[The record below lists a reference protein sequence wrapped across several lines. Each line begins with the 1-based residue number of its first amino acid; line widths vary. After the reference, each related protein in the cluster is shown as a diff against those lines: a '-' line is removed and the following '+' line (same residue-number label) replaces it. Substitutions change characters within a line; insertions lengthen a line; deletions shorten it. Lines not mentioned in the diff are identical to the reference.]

1 MLRHLAKQ
9 VSKASTRSSLKKT
22 DELKSAIGSMALL
35 SRRKYATEEKK
46 ADDKSQ
52 EVSVSKQPM
61 SGEVSSARPESDVD
75 LWALDNTDRW
85 WMSEFNRMKRQM
97 DNMFGMFDPFS
108 RGRSLMDRFDPF
120 QEMERNMKTMQAQMK
135 FNPTIDVAETEKEI
149 SVHAEL
155 PGLKK
160 EDVKISLHDG
170 VLEIKGEKKT
180 EKKEGD
186 EKKMV
191 RLERRYG
198 SFLRRIP
205 VPRDA
210 DPGQVKAKFEN
221 GVLEVHLAK
230 PETKKPND
238 INIE

>member
-1 MLRHLAKQ
+1 MEL
-9 VSKASTRSSLKKT
+9 TRKILIAATNILK
-22 DELKSAIGSMALL
+22 I
-35 SRRKYATEEKK
+35 
-46 ADDKSQ
+46 
-52 EVSVSKQPM
+52 VSVSKEPM
-61 SGEVSSARPESDVD
+61 SGEVSARPETDVD

-97 DNMFGMFDPFS
+97 DNMFGVFDPFS
-108 RGRSLMDRFDPF
+108 RSRSLFDRFDPF
-120 QEMERNMKTMQAQMK
+120 QDVERSMKSMQAQMK
-135 FNPTIDVAETEKEI
+135 FNPTIDVAETDKEI
-149 SVHAEL
+149 TVHAEL

-170 VLEIKGEKKT
+170 VLEIKGEKRT

-210 DPGQVKAKFEN
+210 DAAQVKAKFEN
-221 GVLEVHLAK
+221 GVLEVHLPK
-230 PETKKPND
+230 PESKKPND
-238 INIE
+238 IQIE

>member
-1 MLRHLAKQ
+1 MLRNLAKQ
-9 VSKASTRSSLKKT
+9 VSKASARSGLNKN
-22 DELKSAIGSMALL
+22 EVKSALGSVSVL

-46 ADDKSQ
+46 AEDKSQ

-61 SGEVSSARPESDVD
+61 SGEVSARPESDAE
-75 LWALDNTDRW
+75 LWSLDNTDRW

-97 DNMFGMFDPFS
+97 DNMVGMFDPFP
-108 RGRSLMDRFDPF
+108 RNRSLFAGFDPF
-120 QEMERNMKTMQAQMK
+120 QDMERNMKSMQAQMK

-149 SVHAEL
+149 TVHAEL

-160 EDVKISLHDG
+160 DDVKISLHDG

-186 EKKMV
+186 DKKMV
-191 RLERRYG
+191 RIERRYG

-210 DPGQVKAKFEN
+210 DVSQVKAKFEN

-230 PETKKPND
+230 PENKKPND
-238 INIE
+238 IQIE

>member
-1 MLRHLAKQ
+1 
-9 VSKASTRSSLKKT
+9 
-22 DELKSAIGSMALL
+22 
-35 SRRKYATEEKK
+35 
-46 ADDKSQ
+46 
-52 EVSVSKQPM
+52 M
-61 SGEVSSARPESDVD
+61 SGEISARPETDVD
-75 LWALDNTDRW
+75 LWSLDNTDRW

-97 DNMFGMFDPFS
+97 DNMFGVFDPFA
-108 RGRSLMDRFDPF
+108 RTRSLFDRSFDPF
-120 QEMERNMKTMQAQMK
+120 QDAERSMKSMQAQMK
-135 FNPTIDVAETEKEI
+135 FNPTIDVAETDKEI
-149 SVHAEL
+149 TVHAEL

-170 VLEIKGEKKT
+170 VLEIKGEKRT

-210 DPGQVKAKFEN
+210 DSSQVTAKFEN

-230 PETKKPND
+230 PETKKPSD
-238 INIE
+238 IQIE